1 MEFKKHALILEVI
14 NGLKTAGS
22 WTGKTHV
29 QKTMF
34 LVSEATPIQVPFEFV
49 LYKHGPYSFDI
60 ENELE
65 QMKSYDA
72 VVVQPISGYGVELK
86 PSENAALVGQIAPLS
101 ASEKE
106 SVNEICRFVGSKG
119 VVELERLATAVW
131 IRNHDHITDHHEVA
145 RRINALKPH
154 IKIPEAEA
162 ADQLV
167 ITTLN
172 LMPKPTVA
180 ATPQPV

>member
-1 MEFKKHALILEVI
+1 MEFKKHAFILEVI
-14 NGLKTAGS
+14 NGLKTGGS

-65 QMKSYDA
+65 QMKSYNA
-72 VVVQPISGYGVELK
+72 IVVQPVSGYGVELK
-86 PSENAALVGQIAPLS
+86 PSENAALIDQLS
-101 ASEKE
+101 LLSPTEKE
-106 SVNEICRFVGSKG
+106 DVAKICRFVGNKG
-119 VVELERLATAVW
+119 VIELERLATAVW
-131 IRNHDHITDHHEVA
+131 IRNHEHVKDHHEVA

-154 IKIPEAEA
+154 ISIADAEA
-162 ADQLV
+162 ADDL
-167 ITTLN
+167 ISSTLTLPTKSHTN
-172 LMPKPTVA
+172 L
-180 ATPQPV
+180 